1 MSAEQRNF
9 NNFEL
14 HSDNVYE
21 LAGGL
26 IPEIADALEVR
37 IGNAPNQDDMQ
48 AIMGAVGTN
57 KVLRD
62 NSEITGL
69 SRDQMAGFVE
79 RAGVQEALFRSFW
92 TPDHKPQDFDRDF
105 IIVSGMANWQDRV
118 ANLVNLGWSGGLRVR
133 SLGGNRIMETS
144 TERSNPHVQHMYE
157 TFDRYPEESEYAGSV
172 IVPGL
177 RAARHEVLPMVFPT
191 GNADDML
198 EQFFE
203 KNPALLDKR
212 LVVARVANA
221 GIIMAA
227 QVRAA
232 ARKFNPSYDADRAKP
247 QLFVMTDS
255 LPVAR
260 TDEQEKTPVKYQKAQ
275 PALRQVVLTAKKI
288 HESQLQDR

>member
-14 HSDNVYE
+14 RSDNVYQ
-21 LAGGL
+21 LSGGL
-26 IPEIADALEVR
+26 IPEVADALEVR
-37 IGNAPNQDDMQ
+37 IGSEPNSDDMQ
-48 AIMGAVGTN
+48 AIMRAVGTN
-57 KVLRD
+57 KVLR
-62 NSEITGL
+62 NNQEITGIN
-69 SRDQMAGFVE
+69 RDQMAGFVE
-79 RAGVQEALFRSFW
+79 RSGVQEVLFRSFW
-92 TPDHKPQDFDRDF
+92 TPDHEPKDSDRDF
-105 IIVSGMANWQDRV
+105 LIVSGVANWQDRV
-118 ANLVNLGWSGGLRVR
+118 ADLLKREWSGGLRVR
-133 SLGGNRIMETS
+133 SLAGNRVMDS
-144 TERSNPHVQHMYE
+144 GTEQTNPHVQHMLE

-172 IVPGL
+172 IVPDL
-177 RAARHEVLPMVFPT
+177 RVARHEVLPMAFPT
-191 GNADDML
+191 GNADAML
-198 EQFFE
+198 EQFFA

-232 ARKFNPSYDADRAKP
+232 ARKFSSSYDADRTNP

-260 TDEQEKTPVKYQKAQ
+260 TDEQEKDPKNFQKAQ

-288 HESQLQDR
+288 HEAQLQDQ